1 MHKVPT
7 AFMLMKSQR
16 ELIDVERD
24 YSFETEVNFIE
35 CIVYYFEDIFFIFGS
50 LNVEKKLAVIDY
62 NIIVIIIYCSEIFI
76 KLPFLIVCFQTV
88 IE

>member
-1 MHKVPT
+1 MHKIPT

-16 ELIDVERD
+16 ELIYVERG

-62 NIIVIIIYCSEIFI
+62 NIIVIIICCSEIFI
-76 KLPFLIVCFQTV
+76 KLPFLTVCF
-88 IE
+88 